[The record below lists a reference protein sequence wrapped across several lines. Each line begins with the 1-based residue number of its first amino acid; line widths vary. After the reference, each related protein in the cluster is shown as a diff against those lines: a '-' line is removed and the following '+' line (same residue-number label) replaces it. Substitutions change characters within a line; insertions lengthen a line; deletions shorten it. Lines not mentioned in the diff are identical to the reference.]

1 MRVPTI
7 FANAGGPGETLDG
20 RAILVLRRKELQ
32 VLVRLTRTA
41 KVAAFQSRVKK
52 EKESG
57 LVLGLEGRCGHHGYS
72 CVVTQSCRMQT
83 DAFLRRAPRATRDT
97 PGRGRSVS
105 TAMSG
110 FGILGVEW
118 GGCKRCVRKANK
130 SRYDPLVA
138 AL

>member
-41 KVAAFQSRVKK
+41 KVTAFRSRSRK

-72 CVVTQSCRMQT
+72 CVVTHSCRMRT
-83 DAFLRRAPRATRDT
+83 DAFLRRAPRSTKDT
-97 PGRGRSVS
+97 PGRDRSAS

-110 FGILGVEW
+110 FGILRVEW
-118 GGCKRCVRKANK
+118 GGPKKCIRKANK
-130 SRYDPLVA
+130 PRYDPLVA